1 VVFILSENKLFFI
14 KDGTL
19 SEYKI
24 FENMTDSK
32 KPEPVIIDNIV
43 MSEGTM
49 TININSTPAMA
60 ITLEQVTINQSL
72 NVKEI
77 KSDNF
82 SIT

>member
-49 TININSTPAMA
+49 TININSTPAMT